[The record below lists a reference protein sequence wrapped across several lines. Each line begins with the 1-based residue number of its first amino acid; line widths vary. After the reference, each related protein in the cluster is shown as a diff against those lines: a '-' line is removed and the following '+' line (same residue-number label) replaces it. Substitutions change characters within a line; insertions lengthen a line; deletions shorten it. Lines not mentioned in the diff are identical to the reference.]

1 MKKTEKK
8 KLLPVIG
15 WRANEEEQHMLEV
28 LRKEMVRS
36 SNSDVIRVLVR
47 TQYEK
52 ILQTKNTAVL

>member
-15 WRANEEEQHMLEV
+15 WRANKEEQHMLEV
-28 LRKEMVRS
+28 LRKEMMRS

-47 TQYEK
+47 SKYEK
-52 ILQTKNTAVL
+52 ILSSNTNI